1 MEPGAE
7 ELEVLRDD
15 ADAAAQA
22 QQRRPAQA
30 LQVATEQGAGA
41 GAQGQVAEQR
51 GDQAAAAGPGG
62 SGDQQDL
69 AAADRE
75 VGTQE
80 QRRAT
85 AGVAGDRRR
94 TGRSL
99 SRLPD
104 GDRVTGMI
112 AGRRPMRR

>member
-1 MEPGAE
+1 M
-7 ELEVLRDD
+7 
-15 ADAAAQA
+15 AAQA

-62 SGDQQDL
+62 AGDQQDL
-69 AAADRE
+69 AATDRE

-85 AGVAGDRRR
+85 AGVVDADAGELDHGFGR
-94 TGRSL
+94 TPPGGRGQKNGGIA
-99 SRLPD
+99 PAP
-104 GDRVTGMI
+104 G
-112 AGRRPMRR
+112 AGR